1 MNTFLLI
8 LVILESISIIIF
20 IVTIRM
26 VNHKRKNIVESANSI
41 VKGNLNIDDISTV
54 GLRGD
59 AIVVAGGLNSIKSN
73 LLTFVEST
81 KQNVVVLTDAVE
93 ALTES
98 MRNNQTG
105 NEMIANN
112 SIEVDDKTMRQLEL
126 VGENLKMIEE
136 NSSKM
141 QEMVASIEVISGM
154 LEENVNMSVDGVRF
168 LEGYERDMDVV
179 SSDLNA
185 INDTLASFN
194 DEIRQIYDVGDF
206 IVGISNQLK
215 LLSFNASIEAARAG
229 QSGRGFSVVAD
240 EMTGMSEQTREG
252 MGRINEILETVMKRS
267 ADVTASI
274 KKCTDT
280 YNLSKDTFD
289 KVNVSFRTINSKS
302 SEIQDKINDISGMV
316 NVMAANSEQ
325 SKIMADDLYESAQM
339 INEKTGDMAAVSQEV
354 AAEAIHIGENTKALN
369 GMLQGIQKL
378 LKRFSTGTVPTSQR
392 PSRTVKIAMLSMY
405 DNDFWYGVKRGGNY
419 AITEMMGLNAKIE
432 FIPIMPQEDSRE
444 QDKFVADTLLR
455 CISERYDGIIY
466 PGFLSGIE
474 SILQRAKDAGIHLM
488 TFNCDS
494 DNKMLREACVRS
506 DSVAQG
512 EVCAKAAEKLLSKP
526 GEAVV
531 MIGNLKVSGNIDRS
545 DGFKKTIAAGKTLK
559 LSEEIVCEDD
569 GDDVYRKACELLSR
583 KQPEIIFLTSGY
595 PLSVAKAIVDS
606 GATGKTKL
614 VGFDLIPALFPYIRS
629 GVIGS
634 IISQDSFGQ
643 GHDPIVWMYNHIVT
657 GEPYPSEYID
667 CRLSIA
673 DSSNIDDLIEM
684 V

>member
-1 MNTFLLI
+1 MNTALIVLVIFEFIAI
-8 LVILESISIIIF
+8 LVF
-20 IVTIRM
+20 ITVI
-26 VNHKRKNIVESANSI
+26 VIGNQKRKKIVESADSI

-54 GLRGD
+54 GLKGD
-59 AIVVAGGLNSIKSN
+59 SEVIAGGLNSIKTN

-81 KQNVVVLTDAVE
+81 KQNVVVLSDAVE

-126 VGENLKMIEE
+126 VEENLKMIEA
-136 NSSKM
+136 NSAKM
-141 QEMVASIEVISGM
+141 QEMVANIEIISKM
-154 LEENVNMSVDGVRF
+154 LDENVSISVNGVRS

-179 SSDLNA
+179 SDDLNT
-185 INDTLASFN
+185 INETLASFN

-252 MGRINEILETVMKRS
+252 MGRINQILETVMKRS
-267 ADVTASI
+267 EDVTAGI

-289 KVNVSFRTINSKS
+289 KVNVSFRTINAKS
-302 SEIQDKINDISGMV
+302 TEMQEKISDISDMV
-316 NVMAANSEQ
+316 SVMAKNSEQ
-325 SKIMADDLYESAQM
+325 SKSMADDLYESAQM
-339 INEKTGDMAAVSQEV
+339 INEKTGDMAAISQEV

-378 LKRFSTGTVPTSQR
+378 LKRFSTGTVPTSLR
-392 PSRTVKIAMLSMY
+392 PAKTIKIAMLSMY

-419 AITEMMGLNAKIE
+419 AITEMMGLNAHIE

-444 QDKFVADTLLR
+444 QDRFVADTLVRL
-455 CISERYDGIIY
+455 IQEKYDGIIY
-466 PGFLSGIE
+466 PGFLSGID
-474 SILQRAKDAGIHLM
+474 SLLQRAKDAGIHLM
-488 TFNCDS
+488 TFNVDS
-494 DNKMLREACVRS
+494 ENKILREACVRS
-506 DSVAQG
+506 DSVVQG
-512 EVCAKAAEKLLSKP
+512 EVCAKVAEKLLAET

-531 MIGNLKVSGNIDRS
+531 MTGNLKVSGNIDRS
-545 DGFKKTIAAGKTLK
+545 DGFKRTIAAGKK
-559 LSEEIVCEDD
+559 LRLAEEIVCEDD

-606 GATGKTKL
+606 GAKGKTKL

-643 GHDPIVWMYNHIVT
+643 GHDPIVWMYNHLVT
-657 GEPYPSEYID
+657 GEPYQSEYID

-673 DSSNIDDLIEM
+673 DASNIDDLIEM
-684 V
+684 E